1 MFPEF
6 IIEMK
11 RKFLSNVTN
20 KIQPVMNEAKKV
32 WNMKFQSRA
41 DYKSIF
47 IQKDY
52 DDFELQRYVLKEFV
66 VKVSQ
71 VILNKVEE
79 KGLSGEEQQNK
90 KRLVMNSGFD
100 LNKMIDF
107 YDTDNAD
114 KFMII
119 FRMHK
124 LQRMAE
130 KAE

>member
-1 MFPEF
+1 M
-6 IIEMK
+6 I
-11 RKFLSNVTN
+11 
-20 KIQPVMNEAKKV
+20 EAKKH
-32 WNMKFQSRA
+32 WNLKFQSRA

-52 DDFELQRYVLKEFV
+52 DEFELQRYVLKEFV

-79 KGLSGEEQQNK
+79 KGLSGEELQNK
-90 KRLVMNSGFD
+90 KRLVINSGFD

-130 KAE
+130 TAELLNPQK